1 MKRYRTLIVL
11 LVSVAA
17 AALASFTVYR
27 VIQTMPVRTVEIGT
41 EPVVVATEMIP
52 VGTMLSTDHLKVVAW
67 PKRTPMPGAFHDP
80 KELVNRGVIATILP
94 NEPVTASKVAQ
105 AGIGAGLPPVIP
117 AGMRAMSVK
126 VNEVIGVAGFV
137 LPGTRVDVLVT
148 VRDDGNTGGRQDPM
162 SRTVVSN
169 VEVLTSGTRY
179 DQEQAKQG
187 KAQQSTVVTLAVLP
201 SDAERIALATNQG
214 AISLALRNPLDVDP
228 TSTSGIKL
236 AALMAG
242 QGPKPVLDAK
252 RDRVVAAVRPAP
264 QAPPVEVALPSIYK
278 VETIRAAKRTE
289 EVVR

>member
-1 MKRYRTLIVL
+1 MKRYRTVLVL
-11 LVSVAA
+11 LVSVATA
-17 AALASFTVYR
+17 AVASFTVYR

-41 EPVVVATEMIP
+41 EPVVVATELIP
-52 VGTMLSTDHLKVVAW
+52 VGTMLSPDHLKVVAW
-67 PKRTPMPGAFHDP
+67 PTRTPVPGSFHDT
-80 KELVNRGVIATILP
+80 KDLVNRGAIATILP
-94 NEPVTASKVAQ
+94 NEPVTESKVAMP
-105 AGIGAGLPPVIP
+105 GVGAGLPPVIP

-169 VEVLTSGTRY
+169 VQVLTSGTRY

-187 KAQQSTVVTLAVLP
+187 KPQQSTVVTLAVMP
-201 SDAERIALATNQG
+201 ADGERIALATNQG
-214 AISLALRNPLDVDP
+214 SISLALRNPLDVEP
-228 TSTSGIKL
+228 TATSGIKL

-242 QGPKPVLDAK
+242 TGPKPVLDVQ
-252 RDRVVAAVRPAP
+252 RNRVVPAAKPVV
-264 QAPPVEVALPSIYK
+264 APPVVAVPSIYK
-278 VETIRAAKRTE
+278 VETIRAAKRSE